1 MKPSNLQF
9 TPQGCVRQTGALAER
24 LSRQIDRLE
33 SDMYLPPLVFE
44 SQSIDTWPGDWEG
57 RAMLSQAMTAM
68 AAGREPAALDKAME
82 KLAQALNGQGYLG
95 RRLPHPEA
103 DEQQLSGHGW
113 LLRALCAYYEY
124 RKLDVTLFL
133 IEGVVANLFLPLR
146 QTYREYPTD
155 PALRIG
161 GGDMSGHV
169 FSTSGKWHLSTDTGC
184 AYIPLDGL
192 SHAYCTLPDSPIKQE
207 LGEMLGEMIDAFL
220 ALDPVGMQL
229 QTHAT
234 LTATRGI
241 LRMYFAQGNE
251 AYLEAAKRIFDL
263 YLAHGMTVNYE
274 NQNWFARPEWTEPC
288 AVVDSFMVA
297 MQLYAATGDQKY
309 LPVVNRILYNG
320 MLRTQRSNG
329 GFGCDTCAVDGVLRT
344 HCYEAWWC
352 CSMRGGEGLSSCA
365 RYAYMIGEN
374 TIIVP
379 YMTESEA
386 DLVVSGKKVHVCA
399 KTEYPYACRA
409 TYTVSGETEGIA
421 LAVYVPGKG
430 LCHYTP
436 DQNGEVVVSE
446 ELHVAKERPVTGQQG
461 HVMMLGDVMLAC
473 VNDPTPFKNRIM
485 RDGYADLIPLCE
497 GFVLDEARAC
507 SAAFRVVFED

>member
-1 MKPSNLQF
+1 MKNSVLQF
-9 TPQGCVRQTGALAER
+9 ADAQSVRHGGALADR
-24 LSRQIDRLE
+24 LARQSARLE
-33 SDMYLPPLVFE
+33 SDMYLPPLLFE

-57 RAMLSQAMTAM
+57 RAMLSQTMTAM
-68 AAGREPAALDKAME
+68 ATGREPAALDKSME
-82 KLAQALNGQGYLG
+82 ILAKALNGQGYLG

-124 RKLDVTLFL
+124 RKLDITLFL

-146 QTYREYPTD
+146 ETYHEYPTD

-169 FSTSGKWHLSTDTGC
+169 FAATGKWHLSTDTGC

-192 SHAYCTLPDSPIKQE
+192 SHAYCTLPDSPVKQQ
-207 LGEMLGEMIDAFL
+207 LGEMVGEMIDQFL

-241 LRMYFAQGNE
+241 LRMYFATGNDR
-251 AYLEAAKRIFDL
+251 YLAAAKRIFDL

-274 NQNWFARPEWTEPC
+274 NQNWFGRPEWTEPC

-297 MQLYAATGDQKY
+297 TQLYAATGEQKY

-320 MLRTQRSNG
+320 MLRTQRGNG
-329 GFGCDTCAVDGVLRT
+329 GFGCDTCAVDGVLAA
-344 HCYEAWWC
+344 HCYEAFWC
-352 CSMRGGEGLSSCA
+352 CSMRGGEGLSACA
-365 RYAYMIGEN
+365 RYAYMIEGN
-374 TIIVP
+374 TIVVP

-386 DLVVSGKKVHVCA
+386 DLVVGGKQVHVSA

-409 TYTVSGETEGIA
+409 SYTLSGETAGVD

-430 LCHYTP
+430 LCRYVP
-436 DQNGEVVVSE
+436 DKNGCVAVNEQ
-446 ELHVAKERPVTGQQG
+446 LHIIKEKAAVGAG
-461 HVMMLGDVMLAC
+461 GVLMLGDLMLGKAQ
-473 VNDPTPFKNRIM
+473 DPAIYKNRVM
-485 RDGYADLIPLCE
+485 RDGYVDLIPLCDCYL
-497 GFVLDEARAC
+497 LDEKAV
-507 SAAFRVVFED
+507 AAERLQIVFEN

>member
-1 MKPSNLQF
+1 MKNSVLQF
-9 TPQGCVRQTGALAER
+9 ANAKDVRHGGALADR
-24 LSRQIDRLE
+24 LARQIARLE
-33 SDMYLPPLVFE
+33 SDMYVPPLVFE

-57 RAMLSQAMTAM
+57 RAMLSQTMTAM
-68 AAGREPAALDKAME
+68 VTGRESVALDQSME
-82 KLAQALNGQGYLG
+82 QLAERLNGNGFLG
-95 RRLPHPEA
+95 RKLPHPEA

-133 IEGVVANLFLPLR
+133 IEGVVKNLFLPLR
-146 QTYREYPTD
+146 ETYREYPTD

-192 SHAYCTLPDSPIKQE
+192 SHAYSVYPDCPMKQA
-207 LGEMLGEMIDAFL
+207 LGEMISDMIDQFL
-220 ALDPVGMQL
+220 SFDPVAMQL

-241 LRMYFAQGNE
+241 LRMYSATGNE
-251 AYLEAAKRIFDL
+251 RYLAAAKRIFDL
-263 YLAHGMTVNYE
+263 YVKHGMTVNYE
-274 NQNWFARPEWTEPC
+274 NQNWFGRPEWTEPC

-297 MQLYAATGDQKY
+297 AQLYAATGEQKY
-309 LPVVNRILYNG
+309 LPAVNRILYNG
-320 MLRTQRSNG
+320 MLRTQRANG
-329 GFGCDTCAVDGVLRT
+329 GFGCDTCAVDGALGA

-352 CSMRGGEGLSSCA
+352 CSMRGGEGLSACA
-365 RYAYMIGEN
+365 RYAYMMEGN

-386 DLVVSGKKVHVCA
+386 DLTVGGKQVHISA

-409 TYTVSGETEGIA
+409 TYVLSGEISGVS
-421 LAVYVPGKG
+421 LAVYVPGQG
-430 LCHYTP
+430 LCRYTP
-436 DQNGEVVVSE
+436 DKNGRVTVDEQLHIIKEKAVVGVGEV
-446 ELHVAKERPVTGQQG
+446 L
-461 HVMMLGDVMLAC
+461 MLGDLMLGKTQNPG
-473 VNDPTPFKNRIM
+473 VYQNRIAG
-485 RDGYADLIPLCE
+485 DGYADLIPLCDCYLTE
-497 GFVLDEARAC
+497 QDVTMRERLQI
-507 SAAFRVVFED
+507 VF